1 MVTRQILPTF
11 GKYMQL
17 RESSILIVDD
27 DQDVLTAVRL
37 LLRPLVRSIDLSR
50 YPDELKSILKQNDY
64 DVILLDMNFKSGIQ
78 SGNEGLY
85 WLKEIKKIKPDTQV
99 ILITAYGD
107 IDLAVRSLKEGAE
120 DFILKPWQ
128 NDKLIQ
134 SITDAFHKKKKAIHI
149 PAFSPEISILGESDA
164 MKDLMVKVQK
174 VAPTDANILILG
186 ENGSGKDVLANLIH
200 FHSNRNE
207 KPLVKV
213 DLGAITESLFESEL
227 FGHKKGSFT
236 DAKEDRIGRI
246 EAAQGGTLFL
256 DEIGNIGLTQQAK
269 LLTVIQNRH
278 ITRIGSNVPSQIDI
292 RLICATNLPL
302 SELANEHRFRK
313 DLLYRINTVDLRLPP
328 LRERGKDIEVLANH
342 FIKTYATKYYKPDL
356 KLGSSAIAKLLSY
369 NFPGNV
375 RELQYTIER
384 AVILCDKDELTASE
398 IVFSNIESQL
408 PEEIDDETKLST
420 VEKNAVIH
428 VLEKHHGNITK
439 AAKELGITRTALYRR
454 LNKYDI

>member
-1 MVTRQILPTF
+1 
-11 GKYMQL
+11 MQL

-37 LLRPLVRSIDLSR
+37 LLRPLVKSIEFSR
-50 YPDELKSILKQNDY
+50 YPDEIKSLLKQKDF

-85 WLKEIKKIKPDTQV
+85 WLKEIKKLKPETQV

-134 SITDAFHKKKKAIHI
+134 SVTDAFQKKKKNIH
-149 PAFSPEISILGESDA
+149 STVISSELSLLGDSEV

-186 ENGSGKDVLANLIH
+186 ENGSGKDVLANMIH
-200 FHSNRNE
+200 FHSSRNE
-207 KPLVKV
+207 KPFVKV

-236 DAKEDRIGRI
+236 DAKEDRMGRI

-278 ITRIGSNVPSQIDI
+278 ITRIGSNIPSQIDI

-302 SELANEHRFRK
+302 TELANEHRFRK

-328 LRERGKDIEVLANH
+328 LRERGRDIELLANH
-342 FIKTYATKYYKPDL
+342 FIKTYATKYFKPDL
-356 KLGSSAIAKLLSY
+356 KLGPSAINKLLSY

-398 IVFSNIESQL
+398 IVFSNIESHI
-408 PEEIDDETKLST
+408 PDEIDNETKLST
-420 VEKNAVIH
+420 VEKNAVIR